1 MRSNEQA
8 LRLLIREQLELA
20 EIAQFQNVD
29 GEWHDDVLIPEES
42 HVDEFS
48 GTGEVSKKNE

>member
-29 GEWHDDVLIPEES
+29 GEWQDDVLIPEES